1 MTTTK
6 KFQQVKDLTVYPSLQ
21 PTIEVIPTDRYN
33 GAHRYR
39 LQLCTG
45 FDSKKNTHNYVDKTT
60 TIQFVQKNDDGS
72 VTPGLQSEQLA
83 LILLD
88 RVKKLNERYP
98 SEYNNKQIE
107 GLTMYLQACKERIDD
122 RINRGVMGELQK

>member
-21 PTIEVIPTDRYN
+21 LTIEVILTDGYN
-33 GAHRYR
+33 GAHRFR
-39 LQLCTG
+39 LQLSEG
-45 FDSKKNTHNYVDKTT
+45 FDSQKNTHNYIDKTT
-60 TIQFVQKNDDGS
+60 TLQFVQKNDDGS

-98 SEYNNKQIE
+98 SEQNDKQIE
-107 GLTMYLQACKERIDD
+107 GLTMYLQACKDRVEE
-122 RINRGVMGELQK
+122 RINRGVMGELKK

>member
-1 MTTTK
+1 MTAMK
-6 KFQQVKDLTVYPSLQ
+6 KFQQINDLMVYPSTKS
-21 PTIEVIPTDRYN
+21 TIEVIPTDGYN

-39 LQLCTG
+39 VQLCNG
-45 FDSKKNTHNYVDKTT
+45 FNSKKNTHDYVDKTT

-72 VTPGLQSEQLA
+72 YTPGLQSEQLA

-98 SEYNNKQIE
+98 SPYNDKQIE
-107 GLTMYLQACKERIDD
+107 GLTMYLQACRDRVEE
-122 RINRGVMGELQK
+122 RINRGVMGELKK

>member
-1 MTTTK
+1 MTAIK
-6 KFQQVKDLTVYPSLQ
+6 KFQQINDLMVYPSTKS
-21 PTIEVIPTDRYN
+21 TIEVVPTDGYN

-39 LQLCTG
+39 VQLCNG
-45 FDSKKNTHNYVDKTT
+45 FSSKKNTYDYIDKTT

-72 VTPGLQSEQLA
+72 IIPGLQSEQLA

-98 SEYNNKQIE
+98 SPYNDKQIE
-107 GLTMYLQACKERIDD
+107 GLTMYLQACKDRVEE
-122 RINRGVMGELQK
+122 RINREVMGELKK

>member
-1 MTTTK
+1 MK
-6 KFQQVKDLTVYPSLQ
+6 KFQQIDDLIIYPNTKS
-21 PTIEVIPTDRYN
+21 TIEVVPTDGYN

-39 LQLCTG
+39 VQLSTG
-45 FDSKKNTHNYVDKTT
+45 FNSKKNTYDYVDKTT

-72 VTPGLQSEQLA
+72 IIPGLQSEQLA

-98 SEYNNKQIE
+98 SPYNDIQIE
-107 GLTMYLQACKERIDD
+107 GLTMYLQACSDRVEE
-122 RINRGVMGELQK
+122 RINRGVMGKLEK

>member
-1 MTTTK
+1 MTTIK

-21 PTIEVIPTDRYN
+21 PTIEVIPTDGYN

-39 LQLCTG
+39 LQLCAG
-45 FDSKKNTHNYVDKTT
+45 FDSKKNTHNYIDKTT

-98 SEYNNKQIE
+98 SEQNDKQIE
-107 GLTMYLQACKERIDD
+107 GLTMYLQACKDRVEERIK
-122 RINRGVMGELQK
+122 RGVMGELKK